1 MRRRNNEVRK
11 RSASGSSGEG
21 VLTGDGRHKGK
32 RVEGDRAELHI
43 ARWRREREEKL
54 EKIRA
59 KDEEERKAGKGVY
72 WDTAG
77 AGTETSE
84 KTLLDED
91 VRRWELEKA
100 KQRAG
105 SPLGH
110 VKWGGGGSAGGSAS
124 EGGPEMREAFRGVE
138 THPAMTHSVR
148 SPTMPSVSEVVR
160 RSDDSGD
167 SWERRWHALGTEDQ
181 SQEQNRHS
189 VATRQSHGSVEQ
201 GRAAVDERSWL
212 NDRRDWI

>member
-1 MRRRNNEVRK
+1 M
-11 RSASGSSGEG
+11 
-21 VLTGDGRHKGK
+21 LTGDGRHKGK
-32 RVEGDRAELHI
+32 KVEGDRADHYM
-43 ARWRREREEKL
+43 ANWRREREEAL

-59 KDEEERKAGKGVY
+59 KDEEEKRKGKGIY
-72 WDTAG
+72 WDSVE
-77 AGTETSE
+77 AGTENSE
-84 KTLLDED
+84 KTLLAEE
-91 VRRWELEKA
+91 VRKWELEKA

-110 VKWGGGGSAGGSAS
+110 VKWGGGGSAGGRTG
-124 EGGPEMREAFRGVE
+124 EGGREMREAFRGVG
-138 THPAMTHSVR
+138 TYPTMTHSVR

-189 VATRQSHGSVEQ
+189 VATGQSQGSVEQ
-201 GRAAVDERSWL
+201 GRAAIDERSWL

>member
-1 MRRRNNEVRK
+1 MRRRNNAVRK

-21 VLTGDGRHKGK
+21 VLTGDGRHRGE
-32 RVEGDRAELHI
+32 RVEGDRAGLYV

-54 EKIRA
+54 EKLRA
-59 KDEEERKAGKGVY
+59 RDEEERRAGKGVY
-72 WDTAG
+72 WDTVE

-84 KTLLDED
+84 KTLLAED

-100 KQRAG
+100 KARAG
-105 SPLGH
+105 SPVGH
-110 VKWGGGGSAGGSAS
+110 VKWGGGSGAESAS
-124 EGGPEMREAFRGVE
+124 QGAREMREAYSEVE

-148 SPTMPSVSEVVR
+148 SPTMPSVSEAVR

-167 SWERRWHALGTEDQ
+167 SWERRWHALGTQEQSTEQSRHSYVTGQ
-181 SQEQNRHS
+181 SQ
-189 VATRQSHGSVEQ
+189 GSVEQ
-201 GRAAVDERSWL
+201 GRAAIDERSWL